1 MSSRWGIGVLGT
13 GVSLGI
19 IGSTD
24 VLLDLVGLINDISV
38 SDSYGYL
45 SAVEGSISA
54 GLRLLSIF
62 ARCLSIIAFLL
73 EMLISERAARL
84 GFRLPF

>member
-1 MSSRWGIGVLGT
+1 MASRWGIGVIGT

-24 VLLDLVGLINDISV
+24 ELLDLAGRVNDISV

-54 GLRLLSIF
+54 GLRFLSIV
-62 ARCLSIIAFLL
+62 ALCLSILAFL
-73 EMLISERAARL
+73 
-84 GFRLPF
+84 